1 MRARGIG
8 LGIGRLLGPIL
19 LGVALAAC
27 TGTTPTPEFDFASQ
41 RTTFVT
47 HDDFDNLNPT
57 WSPDGRT
64 VVYVSNRSGAWN
76 LWSIDIDGGDPRPL
90 TAGAEEDRFP
100 AFSPDGQRVAFASRR
115 SGNWDV
121 WVINRDGTGLSQLT
135 THRMDDLAPAWN
147 RDSTRI
153 AFDSYRDFEYSIYVM
168 DADGSR
174 QRKLTTGG
182 NGDWGAAFAPS
193 GNTIVFAST
202 RTGHGDIYA
211 IDTAGNGPYR
221 RLTHTDKEREMIPAF
236 STDGSKIAFVAD
248 RDGGR
253 DIWVMN
259 PDGSGQVR
267 VTRNL
272 SGAWRPRFDV
282 DRELYA
288 AIGYFTVSW
297 HPDGRSLA
305 YTHVGRNGTGQ
316 IAILPL
322 TH

>member
-1 MRARGIG
+1 
-8 LGIGRLLGPIL
+8 
-19 LGVALAAC
+19 
-27 TGTTPTPEFDFASQ
+27 
-41 RTTFVT
+41 
-47 HDDFDNLNPT
+47 
-57 WSPDGRT
+57 
-64 VVYVSNRSGAWN
+64 
-76 LWSIDIDGGDPRPL
+76 
-90 TAGAEEDRFP
+90 
-100 AFSPDGQRVAFASRR
+100 
-115 SGNWDV
+115 
-121 WVINRDGTGLSQLT
+121 VINRDGTGLSQLT

-193 GNTIVFAST
+193 GDTIVFAST

-221 RLTHTDKEREMIPAF
+221 RLTHTDGEREMIPAF

-267 VTRNL
+267 LTRNL
-272 SGAWRPRFDV
+272 SGAWRAVRCGPRTV
-282 DRELYA
+282 RRDRLLHRVLESRRPVARIHPRRSQRDRSDRHPAPLSLNPMRATLIGVLIA
-288 AIGYFTVSW
+288 AILSGCQLGPPGSVVGPSRDAAIPRQITFAPANDFAPAWADSRSIVYVSDQTGGGTSGSW
-297 HPDGRSLA
+297 MEGAPPRAHRQPPVFSLSSRRTARPSQWRRIAGRPREC
-305 YTHVGRNGTGQ
+305 GPICG
-316 IAILPL
+316 
-322 TH
+322 